1 MGRNSEHCD
10 TRFSGMGWDP
20 LLNCADIGIRERK
33 TKQHYALAMMNHNKA
48 DTKKYK
54 VCYMNAMASAMVADT
69 DILIRSDD
77 DKNED
82 FLFSDVQDNDASY
95 AGTQLTNM
103 VRKHIKL
110 LHPDIPEKIL
120 LEYTGKSPRKGSITF
135 GIIHRDLTLVEVAAR
150 SRHNIGGN
158 MQTYID
164 VAGIAITLCSGLA
177 LNEYPDIRV
186 TPYAATFDSL
196 SGSDSLFIEYVV
208 NELFRTNMIDFQS
221 GGRLRPW
228 LHGLGATL
236 IMSYIEMEDDYG
248 NKNIVVRRMEK
259 VFQSKDGLTMEKLK
273 SWSRSIAVDFA
284 AKNTPVKLLNLTS
297 CSDDVIDAMNRNTTM
312 IMQMNTNNNSK
323 EVEIDRKDKKIV
335 ALESTNVQQRITIE
349 QQEKQIAQLELAAA
363 ATRTTTTTAT
373 RPLNNNSDTIV
384 ADIVLPSPPTKQNK
398 NFLGSRSSLELPTKD
413 LKMENILFTLKKDN
427 ILAKFIS
434 EEGEFLDS
442 KTTQYFKPLG
452 TERPKY
458 KGVVELAF
466 LAMTPAQLLV
476 FRSKEE
482 GNDFVELTTLCKNV
496 EKQSVK
502 LLSKMED
509 EETTL
514 TSSADEETT
523 HPSKPRKRKTI
534 GTAWKGLGGRFNE
547 HKRRKFSVKDSHK
560 QSYYSLD
567 PKNTPSSSSATDV
580 AASSTSSLAASTAA
594 TSSTTNNHAATAAAT
609 AAATTAAA
617 TAS

>member
-1 MGRNSEHCD
+1 
-10 TRFSGMGWDP
+10 
-20 LLNCADIGIRERK
+20 
-33 TKQHYALAMMNHNKA
+33 
-48 DTKKYK
+48 
-54 VCYMNAMASAMVADT
+54 
-69 DILIRSDD
+69 
-77 DKNED
+77 
-82 FLFSDVQDNDASY
+82 
-95 AGTQLTNM
+95 
-103 VRKHIKL
+103 
-110 LHPDIPEKIL
+110 
-120 LEYTGKSPRKGSITF
+120 
-135 GIIHRDLTLVEVAAR
+135 
-150 SRHNIGGN
+150 
-158 MQTYID
+158 
-164 VAGIAITLCSGLA
+164 
-177 LNEYPDIRV
+177 
-186 TPYAATFDSL
+186 
-196 SGSDSLFIEYVV
+196 
-208 NELFRTNMIDFQS
+208 
-221 GGRLRPW
+221 
-228 LHGLGATL
+228 
-236 IMSYIEMEDDYG
+236 MEDDYG

-335 ALESTNVQQRITIE
+335 ALESTNEQQRIKIE
-349 QQEKQIAQLELAAA
+349 QLEKQIAQLELAAA

-373 RPLNNNSDTIV
+373 RPLNNNSDTTL

-413 LKMENILFTLKKDN
+413 HKMENILFTLKKDN

-496 EKQSVK
+496 QEQSVK

-523 HPSKPRKRKTI
+523 HPSKRRKRKTI